1 MACDLTVLVDK
12 NNAAPISG
20 NDRWVASRGSTR
32 SSELKLRFWR
42 DRTEFDWRFWPPAWQ
57 AKSGGGCFPPPLY
70 CVLESTVL
78 LVDGEN

>member
-32 SSELKLRFWR
+32 SSAAVSDDLRSR
-42 DRTEFDWRFWPPAWQ
+42 GITDGPVTAITVTHCDGHGPA
-57 AKSGGGCFPPPLY
+57 
-70 CVLESTVL
+70 
-78 LVDGEN
+78 LVAVV